1 MAAAMRIKIQS
12 GVPLSSD
19 PTAARLASA
28 GSTMTTTAMVG
39 EPVVRQ
45 GTAVVDA
52 AMTIAV
58 GAVGAGVGL
67 SVIAGAPDDSVV

>member
-1 MAAAMRIKIQS
+1 
-12 GVPLSSD
+12 
-19 PTAARLASA
+19 
-28 GSTMTTTAMVG
+28 MTTTAMVD

-45 GTAVVDA
+45 GAAVVDA

-67 SVIAGAPDDSVV
+67 SVSAGASDDTVV